1 MEEDEEEEEEESD
14 LHSKHPSLLT
24 SHLSKPLPTQP
35 HTSSSPINSPHVQKE
50 QVGAGLQQYRKKGSG
65 PWY

>member
-1 MEEDEEEEEEESD
+1 MEEDEEEEEESD

-24 SHLSKPLPTQP
+24 SHLSKPQKP